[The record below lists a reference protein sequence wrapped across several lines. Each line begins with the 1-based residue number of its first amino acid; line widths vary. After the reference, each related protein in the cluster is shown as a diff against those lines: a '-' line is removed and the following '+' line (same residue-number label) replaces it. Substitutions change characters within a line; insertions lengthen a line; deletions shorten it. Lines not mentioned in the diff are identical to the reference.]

1 MAGMRA
7 FALRIVETSAYTPVA
22 VGGACRI
29 SQMASAKSAVVPL
42 WKVIAGPQPANCS
55 RARKGPA
62 FLCMALHRADD
73 LIDGA

>member
-7 FALRIVETSAYTPVA
+7 FALRIAEASAYWVVA

-29 SQMASAKSAVVPL
+29 SQMASAKPAVVPL
-42 WKVIAGPQPANCS
+42 WKVIVGPQPANCS

-62 FLCMALHRADD
+62 FFCM
-73 LIDGA
+73 